1 MRTNIFGKI
10 AKLFKPLPSGGVGVG
25 LLLPIFMQAAEP
37 FVSFEPV
44 ADGIELR
51 QGSISYSEQDFE
63 GVKIAIGN
71 LKTDMQKTI
80 GFEAALLVGTVGKN
94 ADIDRMVKQGLL
106 TDLKGRRE
114 KYLIATIDN
123 QVVIAGSDR
132 RGTIYGIY
140 ELSRQLGVSPWY
152 W

>member
-1 MRTNIFGKI
+1 MRTNIFRKI
-10 AKLFKPLPSGGVGVG
+10 AKLFKPLPLGGVGVG

-71 LKTDMQKTI
+71 LRTDMQKTSASR
-80 GFEAALLVGTVGKN
+80 ELLPSEVH
-94 ADIDRMVKQGLL
+94 LL
-106 TDLKGRRE
+106 LHT
-114 KYLIATIDN
+114 
-123 QVVIAGSDR
+123 GS
-132 RGTIYGIY
+132 
-140 ELSRQLGVSPWY
+140 
-152 W
+152 